1 MNISIFQPASIEG
14 SELDKVMA
22 KTARTLSPDLE
33 EQIKNKYR
41 TFTNFNYRQTYR
53 DHRQSRKKK

>member
-1 MNISIFQPASIEG
+1 MNISLFQPESLEG
-14 SELDKVMA
+14 SYLEKVMG

-53 DHRQSRKKK
+53 EHRQSRKKK